1 MESGAL
7 IELHAHILPQMDDGS
22 ESVEMS
28 LAMLQA
34 LAGMGVGTV
43 CATSHYYARENS
55 ITMYLARLAAALNAL
70 HSAIPEGSSLPRI
83 LPAAEAA

>member
-34 LAGMGVGTV
+34 LAEMGVGAV
-43 CATSHYYARENS
+43 CATSHY
-55 ITMYLARLAAALNAL
+55 
-70 HSAIPEGSSLPRI
+70 
-83 LPAAEAA
+83 

>member
-55 ITMYLARLAAALNAL
+55 ITMYLARRYSFIAAVFFPTV
-70 HSAIPEGSSLPRI
+70 ST
-83 LPAAEAA
+83 

>member
-34 LAGMGVGTV
+34 LAEMGVDRKSV
-43 CATSHYYARENS
+43 V
-55 ITMYLARLAAALNAL
+55 
-70 HSAIPEGSSLPRI
+70 
-83 LPAAEAA
+83 

>member
-34 LAGMGVGTV
+34 LAGMGVGDRKSTRLNS
-43 CATSHYYARENS
+43 SHTDSSRMPS
-55 ITMYLARLAAALNAL
+55 
-70 HSAIPEGSSLPRI
+70 SA
-83 LPAAEAA
+83 